1 MTGLAEAEAALRA
14 AGFAGVERDGDV
26 IHARADGPSA
36 PEFTLDRQGDGLRLT
51 LRFAVRATDE
61 ERSLWMRAHPQARLE
76 IVQGETQLS
85 LAVMDGADLAPA
97 LVLWRGLVQSAAR
110 AAVDW
115 RRRQKPLYGM

>member
-1 MTGLAEAEAALRA
+1 MSGLVEAEAALRVA
-14 AGFAGVERDGDV
+14 SFDGVEREGDV

-36 PEFTLDRQGDGLRLT
+36 PEFMVEAQAAALRLT

-61 ERSLWMRAHPQARLE
+61 ERGIWMRAHPQGRLE

-85 LAVMDGADLAPA
+85 MVVPDGADLAMA
-97 LVLWRGLVQSAAR
+97 LADWRGLVQSAAR
-110 AAVDW
+110 AAVEW

>member
-1 MTGLAEAEAALRA
+1 VIGLVQAEVALRA
-14 AGFAGVERDGDV
+14 AGFDGVERVGAV

-36 PEFTLDRQGDGLRLT
+36 PEFTLEQQGDGLRLT

-61 ERSLWMRAHPQARLE
+61 ERSLWMRAHPQGRLE

-85 LAVMDGADLAPA
+85 LAVMAGADLAPA
-97 LVLWRGLVQSAAR
+97 LGLWRDLVQSAAK

-115 RRRQKPLYGM
+115 QRRQKPLYGM

>member
-1 MTGLAEAEAALRA
+1 MTGLVEAEAALRA

-36 PEFTLDRQGDGLRLT
+36 PEFMVERQGDGLRLT

-61 ERSLWMRAHPQARLE
+61 ERSIWMRAHPQGRLE
-76 IVQGETQLS
+76 IAQGETQLS
-85 LAVMDGADLAPA
+85 MALPVGADLAPA
-97 LVLWRGLVQSAAR
+97 LADWRGLVQSAAR
-110 AAVDW
+110 AAVEW

>member
-36 PEFTLDRQGDGLRLT
+36 PEFTMDQQGDGLRLT
-51 LRFAVRATDE
+51 LRFAVRATDQ
-61 ERSLWMRAHPQARLE
+61 ERSLWMRAHPQGRLE

-85 LAVMDGADLAPA
+85 MVVPEGADLPPA
-97 LVLWRGLVQSAAR
+97 LTLWGGLVQSAAR